1 LRATILFEEPVRN
14 FWAVAVGAAIGGVSR
29 YYLSL
34 FATERLGDVLPWAT
48 LIINVTGS
56 FALGFLMR
64 FALASPSASMELR
77 LFLATGVC
85 GGYTTFSTYSYEV
98 ALLIEEG
105 QYERAGAYALGSVVL
120 AVLATFAGFL
130 LARELIALRA
140 QP

>member
-1 LRATILFEEPVRN
+1 LRAIILFEEPVRN
-14 FWAVAVGAAIGGVSR
+14 FWAVAIGAAIGGLAR

-77 LFLATGVC
+77 LLLATGVC

-98 ALLIEEG
+98 ALMIEDG
-105 QYERAGAYALGSVVL
+105 QYERAGAYALGRVVL
-120 AVLATFAGFL
+120 ALLATMAGFV
-130 LARELIALRA
+130 LARELIAVRG